1 MNQEIREN
9 PYLDSQNYKEIKYI
23 SKVINAYKKKRKKAM
38 SSCSNESMKRAA
50 LDDNSDFRSC
60 RSVVLNRRS
69 ALAFVPVRNNL
80 FQFYSLM

>member
-1 MNQEIREN
+1 
-9 PYLDSQNYKEIKYI
+9 
-23 SKVINAYKKKRKKAM
+23 M

-50 LDDNSDFRSC
+50 LDDNSDFRSY

-80 FQFYSLM
+80 FQFYSLRRPYEFRSRTISEKY